1 MGVLCH
7 YPLSRLI
14 GECHELNEQE
24 RAFAHHPLSHV
35 DFLVYNVLTHQPLLA
50 LEVDGWHYHQQH
62 ATQSARDELKNE
74 ILAKVDLPLHR
85 LSTTDIVTLETMMSL
100 LQQTLEIRR

>member
-1 MGVLCH
+1 MLCH

-24 RAFAHHPLSHV
+24 RAFAHHPLSHL
-35 DFLVYNVLTHQPLLA
+35 DFLVYNVLTHQPLLSI
-50 LEVDGWHYHQQH
+50 EVDGWHYHQQH

-74 ILAKVDLPLHR
+74 ILAKVDLPLLA
-85 LSTTDIVTLETMMSL
+85 LSTTDIVILETMMAL
-100 LQQTLEIRR
+100 LQLSLDFRR